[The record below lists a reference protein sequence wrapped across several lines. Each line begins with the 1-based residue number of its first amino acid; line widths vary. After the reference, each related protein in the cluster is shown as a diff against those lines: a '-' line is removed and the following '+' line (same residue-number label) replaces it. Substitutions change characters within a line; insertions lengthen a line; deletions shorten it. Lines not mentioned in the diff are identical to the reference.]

1 MHRSDRPHLYVR
13 SFTLLVALLAPACGK
28 DEPPPPPNLAPAA
41 SALASATRGPATSAA
56 SAVKP
61 DKPGARDGNDP
72 LYHPEK
78 AKLTAPEKFR
88 VQFETT
94 KGNFIIEVT
103 RAWSPKGADRFY
115 NLVQLGF
122 YDGVTFHRAIDDFM
136 VQFGI
141 HPEPAVNG
149 AWYNA
154 FIPDDPV
161 IESNRRSYV
170 TFAHAGKDSRT
181 TQIFISYV
189 DRQRRLDKDGF
200 SPFGKVVEGMNVV
213 DSLYKGYGELAP
225 KGKGPNASRVQ
236 REGQAYIDAE
246 FPKLDAIKKAA
257 VVQKP

>member
-1 MHRSDRPHLYVR
+1 M
-13 SFTLLVALLAPACGK
+13 AAPSG
-28 DEPPPPPNLAPAA
+28 
-41 SALASATRGPATSAA
+41 STSADKPVGSSSP
-56 SAVKP
+56 SAVVKQ
-61 DKPGARDGNDP
+61 DKPVGRDGNDP

-88 VQFETT
+88 VEFTT
-94 KGNFIIEVT
+94 SKGNFIIEVT
-103 RAWSPKGADRFY
+103 RAWSPNGADRFY

-122 YDGVTFHRAIDDFM
+122 YDGIRFHRAIDDFM

-161 IESNRRSYV
+161 VESNRRSYV

-189 DRQRRLDKDGF
+189 DKQRRLDKDGF

-213 DSLYKGYGELAP
+213 DSLYKGYGEMAP

-236 REGQAYIDAE
+236 REGQAYLDAE
-246 FPKLDAIKKAA
+246 FPKLDYIKQAR
-257 VVQKP
+257 VL

>member
-1 MHRSDRPHLYVR
+1 MRCLRRSLFGLV
-13 SFTLLVALLAPACGK
+13 LLVASGCGK
-28 DEPPPPPNLAPAA
+28 DEPSTGPNSAPTSSSSAARPPP
-41 SALASATRGPATSAA
+41 SAVATTSAT
-56 SAVKP
+56 KP
-61 DKPGARDGNDP
+61 DKPAGRDGNDP

-78 AKLTAPEKFR
+78 ATLTAPDKFR
-88 VQFETT
+88 VEFVTT
-94 KGNFIIEVT
+94 KGNFIIEVI
-103 RAWSPKGADRFY
+103 RAWSPHGADRFY

-122 YDGVTFHRAIDDFM
+122 YDGVRFHRAIDDFM

-154 FIPDDPV
+154 FLPDDPV

-189 DRQRRLDKDGF
+189 DKQRRLDKDGF

-213 DSLYKGYGELAP
+213 DSLYKGYGELSP
-225 KGKGPNASRVQ
+225 KGKGPSASRYQ
-236 REGQAYIDAE
+236 REGEPYLSTE
-246 FPKLDAIKKAA
+246 FPKLDSIKQAR
-257 VVQKP
+257 VL